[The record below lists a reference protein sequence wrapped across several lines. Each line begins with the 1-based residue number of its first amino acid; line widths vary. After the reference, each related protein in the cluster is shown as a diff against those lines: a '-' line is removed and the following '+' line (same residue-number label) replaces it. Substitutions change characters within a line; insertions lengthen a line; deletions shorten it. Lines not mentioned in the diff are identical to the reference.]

1 MRNFEQS
8 PLSLKKYQ
16 HRKSKVRIIVICLL
30 IIIYINNTECLN
42 VTVFFPMNIQIYN
55 PLYIMFFEDVKL
67 PTHSHHNEFYGIA
80 FAHQT
85 IIIVQAF
92 SN

>member
-30 IIIYINNTECLN
+30 IIVYINNTECLN
-42 VTVFFPMNIQIYN
+42 VIVFFSMNVQ
-55 PLYIMFFEDVKL
+55 LQTLCWFFEDVEL
-67 PTHSHHNEFYGIA
+67 QNT
-80 FAHQT
+80 T
-85 IIIVQAF
+85 
-92 SN
+92 